1 MTNPTVFFTREDRW
15 QFGREVYWGELQEQE
30 PYYSIIRLP
39 GEEKEEFILMRVFS
53 PARKQNMVAWLAAR
67 SDGENYGKLL
77 LYTFPKGVQIPGTSQ
92 VESVIDQDPNISSQL
107 TLWGQGGSRVLRG
120 NLLVYPIG
128 GSLLY
133 VEPLY
138 IEAEQNQYPQLK
150 KVFVYYNDT
159 IVMEDTLE
167 QALTSIFGDGVG
179 KDVVSPSGDNTDSE
193 GISNNE
199 GKYRQLFMRLAEL
212 YEEGQ
217 ERIAA
222 GDWVEYGK
230 IQKEI
235 ADLLA
240 ENKI

>member
-1 MTNPTVFFTREDRW
+1 
-15 QFGREVYWGELQEQE
+15 
-30 PYYSIIRLP
+30 
-39 GEEKEEFILMRVFS
+39 
-53 PARKQNMVAWLAAR
+53 
-67 SDGENYGKLL
+67 
-77 LYTFPKGVQIPGTSQ
+77 
-92 VESVIDQDPNISSQL
+92 
-107 TLWGQGGSRVLRG
+107 
-120 NLLVYPIG
+120 
-128 GSLLY
+128 
-133 VEPLY
+133 
-138 IEAEQNQYPQLK
+138 
-150 KVFVYYNDT
+150 
-159 IVMEDTLE
+159 MEDTLE